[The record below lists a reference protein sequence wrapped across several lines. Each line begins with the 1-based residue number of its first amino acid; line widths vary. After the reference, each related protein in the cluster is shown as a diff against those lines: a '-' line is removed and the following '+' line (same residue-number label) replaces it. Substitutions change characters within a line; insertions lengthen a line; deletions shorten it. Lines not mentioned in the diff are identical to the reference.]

1 MTESKEEL
9 KSLLMNVKEE
19 SEKVGLKLNIPKT
32 RIMASDPIT
41 PWQIDGQTV
50 ETVTDCIFLGSK
62 ITANGD
68 CSHEIKRHLPL
79 GRKAT
84 SNLDSDI
91 TATVVI
97 KKQRHHLPTKIHI
110 VKALVFPVIMY
121 RFDS

>member
-1 MTESKEEL
+1 MDAVTNI
-9 KSLLMNVKEE
+9 LL
-19 SEKVGLKLNIPKT
+19 
-32 RIMASDPIT
+32 
-41 PWQIDGQTV
+41 
-50 ETVTDCIFLGSK
+50 LGSK